1 MNCTLERGSRMYV
14 IKPYLK
20 TDNKLIVAKSAMLGR
35 SGQSKEN
42 VQIQFGIMSLYVT
55 LYDSDLVEENEVY
68 LSSNVIKQ
76 LGIQISCPYDL
87 VVYENKIM
95 VGPFIGILSELTNKK
110 VAEMLPTYNSFVKG
124 YRYIGGAIAVFSI
137 EGINKEK
144 GTIQGFLY
152 HPKKKIWQWK
162 TFPFPG
168 VVMSITEP
176 SLTSSW
182 KAFHE
187 QMRNIEL
194 LLGGKVFNYPHFS
207 KWEMYQMLLPQFK
220 HQLPETTLY
229 KDVHNIH
236 EMLQKHG
243 SVYIKPLNGRLGKR
257 IYNIV
262 KDGPHI
268 RIKFDVNHKS
278 HEEVFTNEM
287 ESSRF
292 FEKHLVRNAF
302 LIQQTI
308 PLKTYE
314 QSVIDFRVMGAKNQ
328 KGQWQNLGI
337 YSRYGARGQI
347 VSNIT
352 AGGHTELAG
361 KTLKEVWHLREKE
374 VQRLEKEME
383 HVVLA
388 AIQTIEGNGYHLG
401 NIGVDIGLDD
411 QCNISIIEINHQN
424 PDPYI
429 ALMAEDR
436 KAFYN
441 CRFQNMRYAR
451 YLGGF

>member
-1 MNCTLERGSRMYV
+1 MYV

-20 TDNKLIVAKSAMLGR
+20 KDNTLIVSKATMLGR
-35 SGQSKEN
+35 SGRSKETRR
-42 VQIQFGIMSLYVT
+42 IQFGIKSLDVT
-55 LYDSDLVEENEVY
+55 LYYSDLVKENEVY
-68 LSSNVIKQ
+68 LSSNVMKQ
-76 LGIQISCPYDL
+76 LGILLSCTYEL
-87 VVYENKIM
+87 VVQDNKITI
-95 VGPFIGILSELTNKK
+95 GPFIGILSELTNSK

-152 HPKKKIWQWK
+152 HPKKKTWQWK
-162 TFPFPG
+162 TFPFPS
-168 VVMSITEP
+168 VVMSIAEP

-187 QMRNIEL
+187 HMRHFEL
-194 LLGGKVFNYPHFS
+194 VLGGKVFNYPHFS

-220 HQLPETTLY
+220 DYLPETALY
-229 KDVHNIH
+229 KDVHNIR
-236 EMLQKHG
+236 EMLHKHG

-257 IYNIV
+257 IYNVV
-262 KDGPHI
+262 KGGPHI
-268 RIKFDVNHKS
+268 VVKYDVNHKS
-278 HEEVFTNEM
+278 HEEVLTNEVD
-287 ESSRF
+287 SSRF
-292 FEKHLVRNAF
+292 FEEHLVQDAF

-308 PLKTYE
+308 PLKTHE
-314 QSVIDFRVMGAKNQ
+314 QSVIDFRVMAAKNQ

-352 AGGHTELAG
+352 AGGYSEQAA
-361 KTLKEVWHLREKE
+361 KTLKNVWKLTDKE
-374 VQRLEKEME
+374 VQSVEEEME
-383 HVVLA
+383 RVVLA
-388 AIQTIEGNGYHLG
+388 AIQTIEGEGYHLG